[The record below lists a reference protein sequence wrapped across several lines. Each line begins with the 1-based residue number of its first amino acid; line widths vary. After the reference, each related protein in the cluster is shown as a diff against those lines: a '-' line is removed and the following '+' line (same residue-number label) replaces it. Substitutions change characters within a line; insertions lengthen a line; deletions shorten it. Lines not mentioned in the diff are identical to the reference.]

1 LTFKAAASRI
11 VYTSQEPVMNS
22 PPYVT
27 LKLYATLHVFMP
39 PAGEEVPIAADTTVG
54 ALLRQIGVPEE
65 KAQLIFI
72 DGVKGELSTPLRG
85 GERVGIF
92 PPVGGG

>member
-1 LTFKAAASRI
+1 MQCR
-11 VYTSQEPVMNS
+11 
-22 PPYVT
+22 VT
-27 LKLYATLHVFMP
+27 LKLYATLQTFMP
-39 PAGEEVPIAADTTVG
+39 PTGEQVAISPGMTVRE
-54 ALLRQIGVPEE
+54 LLGRLELPEE

-72 DGVKGELSTPLRG
+72 DGVKGSLLSALRG

>member
-1 LTFKAAASRI
+1 
-11 VYTSQEPVMNS
+11 MNTC
-22 PPYVT
+22 PHVT
-27 LKLYATLHVFMP
+27 LKLYATLQAFLP
-39 PAGEEVPIAADTTVG
+39 PGGEEVLISAGTTVG
-54 ALLRQIGVPEE
+54 DLLRRIGVPEE

>member
-1 LTFKAAASRI
+1 MET
-11 VYTSQEPVMNS
+11 
-22 PPYVT
+22 PPHVT
-27 LKLYATLHVFMP
+27 LKLYATLQIFLP
-39 PAGEEVPIAADTTVG
+39 PGGEEIPILAGTTVG
-54 ALLRQIGVPEE
+54 ELLRRIGVPEE
-65 KAQLIFI
+65 KAQLVFV